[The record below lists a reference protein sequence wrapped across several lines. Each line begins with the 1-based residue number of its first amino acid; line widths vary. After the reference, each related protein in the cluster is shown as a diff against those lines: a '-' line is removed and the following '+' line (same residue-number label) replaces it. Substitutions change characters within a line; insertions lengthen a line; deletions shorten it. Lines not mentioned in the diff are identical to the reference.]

1 MPLIKEKIN
10 KDELRVKMETFF
22 HSTQKEL
29 LEIQFFMDKW
39 KDTISLQDSLLSAQ
53 MILLKNLEEANQHME
68 DTVLDVLVLM
78 HHHDLIKSV
87 SPCKCQLKAIKKPTR
102 KPKNG

>member
-1 MPLIKEKIN
+1 MPLIKEKPN
-10 KDELRVKMETFF
+10 KDDLRAKMETFF

-39 KDTISLQDSLLSAQ
+39 KDSMALQDSLLSTQ
-53 MILLKNLEEANQHME
+53 MLLLKNLEDANEHME

-78 HHHDLIKSV
+78 HHYDLIKAV

-102 KPKNG
+102 NKKHG